1 MHTAYLQPLIC
12 SAASAKRLQIF
23 AINTVVPM
31 LAAVY
36 WEGAIPSQF
45 QLGLNVATLCGSML
59 GQVTFGVLADI
70 YGRRKMY
77 GLELIVTIV
86 GSLGFAMSSPGVN
99 NSMSMIGWLVFF
111 RLLTGVGIGA
121 DYPLSAVITA
131 ECVLLIHDCHLVA
144 KAEHRLGQVC
154 ADEISSSHGRGGV
167 LLPAGGPAA
176 GDSVC
181 TCSDRRL

>member
-1 MHTAYLQPLIC
+1 
-12 SAASAKRLQIF
+12 
-23 AINTVVPM
+23 M

-36 WEGAIPSQF
+36 WNGAIPSHF
-45 QLGLNVATLCGSML
+45 QLGLNVATLVGSMF
-59 GQVTFGVLADI
+59 GQISFGVLADI

-77 GLELIVTIV
+77 GFELIVTIV
-86 GSLGFAMSSPGVN
+86 GCLGFAMSSPGVN

-131 ECVLLIHDCHLVA
+131 ECVLPSPDFHRA
-144 KAEHRLGQVC
+144 TKAEQRSRQVC

-167 LLPAGGPAA
+167 LLSAAGPATS
-176 GDSVC
+176 DFIC
-181 TCSDRRL
+181 TCSDRRLQENHSQGCKTWGVLNV

>member
-1 MHTAYLQPLIC
+1 
-12 SAASAKRLQIF
+12 
-23 AINTVVPM
+23 M

-36 WEGAIPSQF
+36 WEGAMPSQF

-59 GQVTFGVLADI
+59 GQVTFGVLADL

-86 GSLGFAMSSPGVN
+86 GCLGFAMSSPGVN

-131 ECVLLIHDCHLVA
+131 ECVLPIDDDHPFA
-144 KAEHRLGQVC
+144 KTEHRLGQVC
-154 ADEISSSHGRGGV
+154 ADEISSSHGRRGV
-167 LLPAGGPAA
+167 LLSAVGPAA
-176 GDSVC
+176 CDSVC
-181 TCSDRRL
+181 TRGDGRLQENHSQGFRFWGMLNVCNWSAGYRLCTYH

>member
-1 MHTAYLQPLIC
+1 
-12 SAASAKRLQIF
+12 
-23 AINTVVPM
+23 M

-45 QLGLNVATLCGSML
+45 QLALNVATLCGSML
-59 GQVTFGVLADI
+59 GQVIFGVLADI

-86 GSLGFAMSSPGVN
+86 GSLGFAMSSPGVH
-99 NSMSMIGWLVFF
+99 NSMSMIAWLVSF

-131 ECVLLIHDCHLVA
+131 ECVPPIRDC
-144 KAEHRLGQVC
+144 RLGCQ
-154 ADEISSSHGRGGV
+154 S
-167 LLPAGGPAA
+167 
-176 GDSVC
+176 
-181 TCSDRRL
+181 

>member
-1 MHTAYLQPLIC
+1 MHIVYVQSFTPKATD
-12 SAASAKRLQIF
+12 ADELQIF

-36 WEGAIPSQF
+36 WKGEIPSHF

-86 GSLGFAMSSPGVN
+86 GSLGFAMSSSGVH

-111 RLLTGVGIGA
+111 RLLTGMGIGA

-131 ECVLLIHDCHLVA
+131 ESVLIYCHHLLVAETEHLV
-144 KAEHRLGQVC
+144 GQIC
-154 ADEISSSHGRGGV
+154 ADEIPSSHGCCGV
-167 LLPAGGPAA
+167 FLPAVRPAA
-176 GDSVC
+176 CDSVC
-181 TCSDRRL
+181 ACGDRRV

>member
-1 MHTAYLQPLIC
+1 
-12 SAASAKRLQIF
+12 
-23 AINTVVPM
+23 M

-36 WEGAIPSQF
+36 WEGEIPSHF

-86 GSLGFAMSSPGVN
+86 GSLGFAMSSPGVH

-131 ECVLLIHDCHLVA
+131 E
-144 KAEHRLGQVC
+144 
-154 ADEISSSHGRGGV
+154 
-167 LLPAGGPAA
+167 
-176 GDSVC
+176 
-181 TCSDRRL
+181 